1 MASERQ
7 EKVKKLPPTIQRD
20 FDSKNRARKS
30 AFLSPLSITVRSCL
44 ICGKK
49 FESVGNRLC
58 GCVPRSMMSFA
69 GRDVL
74 Q

>member
-1 MASERQ
+1 MSLART

-20 FDSKNRARKS
+20 FESKNRARKS
-30 AFLSPLSITVRSCL
+30 AFLSPLSISIRSCL
-44 ICGKK
+44 VCGKK

-58 GCVPRSMMSFA
+58 GCTPRSMMAYS
-69 GRDVL
+69 GREVL